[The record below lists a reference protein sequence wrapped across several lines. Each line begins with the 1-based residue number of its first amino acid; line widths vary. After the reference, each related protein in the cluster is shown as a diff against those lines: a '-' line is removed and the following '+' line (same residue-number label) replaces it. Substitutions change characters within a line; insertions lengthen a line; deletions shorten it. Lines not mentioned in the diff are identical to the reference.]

1 MQLRH
6 KNKHQENF
14 PVGMMMFNRNIRKI
28 VADYYRFARYADDIA
43 DNPHLKPQNKVAKL
57 YELEEIFLGQRNYK
71 GQKLKFVQTLKE
83 EFTKHNLAPN
93 LATDLLIA
101 FRKDSLGFDY
111 QTWGQLVDYC
121 KYSAAPVGK
130 FMLAVHQENPST
142 YLPATSLCVALQIVN
157 HIQDLKYDVSLLK
170 RLYLP
175 ADIMKKYHLS
185 RDDLTQNKSSISL
198 QKAVKHIMEKT
209 LGLVKEG
216 SILPALIKNTGLR
229 IEVCIILSLTNI
241 MIKKIL
247 KGDILSKEIKLSH
260 LDWLR
265 GIVSGIYKGL
275 TTRQKTLSYKDK
287 NQ

>member
-1 MQLRH
+1 MMKLRH

-14 PVGMMMFNRNIRKI
+14 PVGMMMFNKDIRKI

-43 DNPHLKPQNKVAKL
+43 DNPHLKPQNKVDKL
-57 YELEEIFLGQRNYK
+57 YELEEIFTGQKSYK
-71 GQKLKFVQTLKE
+71 GQKLKFVQILKD
-83 EFTKHNLAPN
+83 EFAKHNLSPD

-157 HIQDLKYDVSLLK
+157 HVQDLKYDVSLLN

-175 ADIMKKYHLS
+175 AEIMKKYHL
-185 RDDLTQNKSSISL
+185 RQEDLVKNQSSVSV

-216 SILPALIKNTGLR
+216 SILPELIKSLSLR

-247 KGDILSKEIKLSH
+247 KGDILAREIKLSGF
-260 LDWLR
+260 DWLR
-265 GIVSGIYKGL
+265 GIISGIYKGL
-275 TTRQKTLSYKDK
+275 TTKKKTLSYKE
-287 NQ
+287 

>member
-1 MQLRH
+1 MMKLRH

-14 PVGMMMFNRNIRKI
+14 PVGMMMFNKDIRKI
-28 VADYYRFARYADDIA
+28 VSDYYCFARYADDIA
-43 DNPHLKPQNKVAKL
+43 DNPHLKPQNKVDKL
-57 YELEEIFLGQRNYK
+57 YELEEIFTGQRSYK

-83 EFTKHNLAPN
+83 EFAQLNLTPN

-111 QTWGQLVDYC
+111 QTWEQLVDYC

-130 FMLAVHQENPST
+130 FMLAIHKENPST

-175 ADIMKKYHLS
+175 ADIMKKYHLNKE
-185 RDDLTQNKSSISL
+185 DLLQDKSSISL
-198 QKAVKHIMEKT
+198 QKAINHIMEKVQ
-209 LGLVKEG
+209 GMVKEG
-216 SILPALIKNTGLR
+216 GILPELIKNLSLR

-247 KGDILSKEIKLSH
+247 KGDILAQEIKLSCF
-260 LDWLR
+260 DWIKGSIA
-265 GIVSGIYKGL
+265 GICKGL
-275 TTRQKTLSYKDK
+275 TTKKKTLSYKE
-287 NQ
+287 

>member
-1 MQLRH
+1 MKLRH

-28 VADYYRFARYADDIA
+28 VSDYYRFARYADDIA
-43 DNPHLKPQNKVAKL
+43 DNPHLKPQNKVDKL
-57 YELEEIFLGQRNYK
+57 YELEEIFTSQKSYK
-71 GQKLKFVQTLKE
+71 GQKLKFVQTLKD
-83 EFTKHNLAPN
+83 EFAKHNLSPD

-157 HIQDLKYDVSLLK
+157 HVQDLKYDVSLLK

-175 ADIMKKYHLS
+175 TEIMKKYHL
-185 RDDLTQNKSSISL
+185 RTEDLVQDKSSISV

-216 SILPALIKNTGLR
+216 SILPELIKSLSLR

-247 KGDILSKEIKLSH
+247 KGDILAREIKLSGF
-260 LDWLR
+260 DWLR

-275 TTRQKTLSYKDK
+275 TTKKKTLSYKE
-287 NQ
+287 

>member
-1 MQLRH
+1 MKLRH

-28 VADYYRFARYADDIA
+28 VSDYYRFARYADDIA
-43 DNPHLKPQNKVAKL
+43 DNPHLKPQNKVDKL
-57 YELEEIFLGQRNYK
+57 YELEEIFTGQKSYK
-71 GQKLKFVQTLKE
+71 GQKLKFVQTLKD
-83 EFTKHNLAPN
+83 EFAKHNLSPD

-157 HIQDLKYDVSLLK
+157 HVQDLKYDVSLLK

-175 ADIMKKYHLS
+175 AEIMKKYHL
-185 RDDLTQNKSSISL
+185 RTEDLVQDKSSISV
-198 QKAVKHIMEKT
+198 QKAVKHIMEKI

-216 SILPALIKNTGLR
+216 SILPELIKSLSLR

-247 KGDILSKEIKLSH
+247 KGDILAREIKLSGF
-260 LDWLR
+260 DWLR
-265 GIVSGIYKGL
+265 SIVSGIYKGL
-275 TTRQKTLSYKDK
+275 TTKKKTLSYKE
-287 NQ
+287 

>member
-1 MQLRH
+1 MMKLRH

-14 PVGMMMFNRNIRKI
+14 PVGMMMFNKNIRKI

-43 DNPHLKPQNKVAKL
+43 DNPHLKPQNKVEKL
-57 YELEEIFLGQRNYK
+57 YELEEIFTGQKSYK
-71 GQKLKFVQTLKE
+71 GQKLKFVQTLKD
-83 EFTKHNLAPN
+83 EFAKHNLSPD

-157 HIQDLKYDVSLLK
+157 HVQDLKYDVSLLK

-175 ADIMKKYHLS
+175 AEIMKKYHL
-185 RDDLTQNKSSISL
+185 RQEDLVQEKSSISL

-216 SILPALIKNTGLR
+216 SILPELIKSLSLR

-247 KGDILSKEIKLSH
+247 KGDILAQEIKLSAF
-260 LDWLR
+260 DWFR
-265 GIVSGIYKGL
+265 GTISGIYKGL
-275 TTRQKTLSYKDK
+275 TTKKKTLSYKE
-287 NQ
+287 

>member
-1 MQLRH
+1 MKLRH

-14 PVGMMMFNRNIRKI
+14 PVGMMMFNKNIRQI

-43 DNPHLKPQNKVAKL
+43 DNPHIKPQVKVDRL
-57 YELEEIFLGQRNYK
+57 YELEEIFTGQRSYK
-71 GQKLKFVQTLKE
+71 GQKLKFVQTLKD
-83 EFTKHNLAPN
+83 EFAARHLAPS

-157 HIQDLKYDVSLLK
+157 HVQDIKYDVSLLK
-170 RLYLP
+170 RLYIP
-175 ADIMKKYHLS
+175 AEIMKKYHL
-185 RDDLTQNKSSISL
+185 RMEDLTQNKSSVSL
-198 QKAVKHIMEKT
+198 QRAVEHIMEKT

-216 SILPALIKNTGLR
+216 SILPELIKSLSLR
-229 IEVCIILSLTNI
+229 MEVCIILSLTNI

-247 KGDILSKEIKLSH
+247 KGDVLAQEIKLSG

-265 GIVSGIYKGL
+265 GTIVGIYKGL
-275 TTRQKTLSYKDK
+275 TTKQKTLPTKE
-287 NQ
+287 

>member
-1 MQLRH
+1 MKLRH

-28 VADYYRFARYADDIA
+28 VSDYYRFARYADDIA
-43 DNPHLKPQNKVAKL
+43 DNPHLKPQNKVDKL
-57 YELEEIFLGQRNYK
+57 YELEEIFTGQKSYK
-71 GQKLKFVQTLKE
+71 GQKLKFVQTLKD
-83 EFTKHNLAPN
+83 EFAKHNLSAD

-157 HIQDLKYDVSLLK
+157 HVQDLKYDVSLLK

-175 ADIMKKYHLS
+175 AEIMKKYHL
-185 RDDLTQNKSSISL
+185 RTEDLVQDKSSISV

-216 SILPALIKNTGLR
+216 SILPELIKSLSLR

-247 KGDILSKEIKLSH
+247 KGDILAREIKLSGF
-260 LDWLR
+260 DWLR

-275 TTRQKTLSYKDK
+275 TTKKKTLSYKE
-287 NQ
+287 

>member
-1 MQLRH
+1 MKLRH

-14 PVGMMMFNRNIRKI
+14 PVGMMMFNKDIRKI

-43 DNPHLKPQNKVAKL
+43 DNPHLKPQNKVDKL
-57 YELEEIFLGQRNYK
+57 YELEEIFTGQKSYK
-71 GQKLKFVQTLKE
+71 GQKLKFVQILKD
-83 EFTKHNLAPN
+83 EFAKHNLSPD

-157 HIQDLKYDVSLLK
+157 HVQDLKYDVSLLK

-175 ADIMKKYHLS
+175 SEIMKKYHL
-185 RDDLTQNKSSISL
+185 RQEDLVQNQSSISV

-216 SILPALIKNTGLR
+216 SILPELIKSLSLR

-247 KGDILSKEIKLSH
+247 KGDILAREIKLSGF
-260 LDWLR
+260 DWLR
-265 GIVSGIYKGL
+265 GIISGIYKGL
-275 TTRQKTLSYKDK
+275 TTKKKTLSYKE
-287 NQ
+287 

>member
-1 MQLRH
+1 MKLRH

-14 PVGMMMFNRNIRKI
+14 PVGMMMFNKNIRK
-28 VADYYRFARYADDIA
+28 VVSDYYRFARYADDIA
-43 DNPHLKPQNKVAKL
+43 DNPHIKPQVKVDKL
-57 YELEEIFLGQRNYK
+57 YELEEIFTGQRSYK
-71 GQKLKFVQTLKE
+71 GQKLKFVQTLKD
-83 EFTKHNLAPN
+83 EFAAHNLAPS

-142 YLPATSLCVALQIVN
+142 FLPATSLCVALQIVN

-175 ADIMKKYHLS
+175 ADIMKKYHLQKE
-185 RDDLTQNKSSISL
+185 DLIQNKSSVSL

-216 SILPALIKNTGLR
+216 SILPELIQSLSLR
-229 IEVCIILSLTNI
+229 MEVCIILSLTNI

-247 KGDILSKEIKLSH
+247 KGDILAQEIKLSW

-265 GIVSGIYKGL
+265 GTLGGICKGIA
-275 TTRQKTLSYKDK
+275 TKPKTLSFKE
-287 NQ
+287 

>member
-1 MQLRH
+1 MKLRH

-28 VADYYRFARYADDIA
+28 VSDYYRFARYADDIA
-43 DNPHLKPQNKVAKL
+43 DNPHLKPQNKVDKL
-57 YELEEIFLGQRNYK
+57 YELEEIFTGQKSYK
-71 GQKLKFVQTLKE
+71 GQKLKFVQTLKD
-83 EFTKHNLAPN
+83 EFAKHNLSAD

-157 HIQDLKYDVSLLK
+157 HVQDLKYDVSLLK

-175 ADIMKKYHLS
+175 AEIMKKYHL
-185 RDDLTQNKSSISL
+185 RTEDLVQDKSSISV
-198 QKAVKHIMEKT
+198 QKAVNHIMEKT

-216 SILPALIKNTGLR
+216 SILPELIKSLSLR

-247 KGDILSKEIKLSH
+247 KGDILAREIKLSGF
-260 LDWLR
+260 DWLR

-275 TTRQKTLSYKDK
+275 TTKKKTLSYKE
-287 NQ
+287 

>member
-1 MQLRH
+1 MKLRH

-14 PVGMMMFNRNIRKI
+14 PVGMMMFNKNIRKI

-43 DNPHLKPQNKVAKL
+43 DNPHLKPQNKVEKL
-57 YELEEIFLGQRNYK
+57 YELEEIFTGQKSYK
-71 GQKLKFVQTLKE
+71 GQKLKFVQTLKD
-83 EFTKHNLAPN
+83 EFAKHNLSPD

-142 YLPATSLCVALQIVN
+142 FLPATSLCVALQIVN
-157 HIQDLKYDVSLLK
+157 HVQDLKYDVSLLK

-175 ADIMKKYHLS
+175 AEIMKKYHL
-185 RDDLTQNKSSISL
+185 RQEDLVQNKSSISV

-216 SILPALIKNTGLR
+216 SILPELIKSLSLR

-247 KGDILSKEIKLSH
+247 KGDILAQEIKLSAF
-260 LDWLR
+260 DWFR
-265 GIVSGIYKGL
+265 GTISGIYKGL
-275 TTRQKTLSYKDK
+275 TTKKKTLSYKE
-287 NQ
+287 

>member
-1 MQLRH
+1 MKLRH
-6 KNKHQENF
+6 KNKRQENF

-28 VADYYRFARYADDIA
+28 VSDYYRFARYADDIA
-43 DNPHLKPQNKVAKL
+43 DNPHLKPQNKVDKL
-57 YELEEIFLGQRNYK
+57 YELEEIFTGQKSYK
-71 GQKLKFVQTLKE
+71 GQKLKFVQTLKD
-83 EFTKHNLAPN
+83 EFAKHNLSAD

-157 HIQDLKYDVSLLK
+157 HVQDLKYDVSLLK

-175 ADIMKKYHLS
+175 AEIMKKYHL
-185 RDDLTQNKSSISL
+185 RTEDLVQDKSSISV

-216 SILPALIKNTGLR
+216 SILPELIKSLSLR

-247 KGDILSKEIKLSH
+247 KGDILAREIKLSGF
-260 LDWLR
+260 DWLR

-275 TTRQKTLSYKDK
+275 TTKKKTLSYKE
-287 NQ
+287 

>member
-1 MQLRH
+1 MKLRH

-14 PVGMMMFNRNIRKI
+14 PVGMMMFNKNIRQI
-28 VADYYRFARYADDIA
+28 VADYYCFARYADDIA
-43 DNPHLKPQNKVAKL
+43 DNPHIKPQVKVDRL
-57 YELEEIFLGQRNYK
+57 YELEEIFTGQRSYK
-71 GQKLKFVQTLKE
+71 GQKLKFVQTLKD
-83 EFTKHNLAPN
+83 EFAARHLAPS

-157 HIQDLKYDVSLLK
+157 HVQDIKYDVSLLK
-170 RLYLP
+170 RLYIP
-175 ADIMKKYHLS
+175 AEIMKKYHL
-185 RDDLTQNKSSISL
+185 RMEDLTQNKSSVSL
-198 QKAVKHIMEKT
+198 QRAVEHIMEKT

-216 SILPALIKNTGLR
+216 SILPELIKSLSLR
-229 IEVCIILSLTNI
+229 MEVCIILSLTNI

-247 KGDILSKEIKLSH
+247 KGDVLAQEIKLSG

-265 GIVSGIYKGL
+265 GTIVGIYKGL
-275 TTRQKTLSYKDK
+275 TTKQKTLPTKE
-287 NQ
+287 

>member
-1 MQLRH
+1 MKLRH

-14 PVGMMMFNRNIRKI
+14 PVGMMMFNKDIRKI

-43 DNPHLKPQNKVAKL
+43 DNPHLKPQNKVDKL
-57 YELEEIFLGQRNYK
+57 YELEEIFTGQKSYK
-71 GQKLKFVQTLKE
+71 GQKLKFVQILKD
-83 EFTKHNLAPN
+83 EFAKHNLSPD

-130 FMLAVHQENPST
+130 FMLAVHRENPST

-157 HIQDLKYDVSLLK
+157 HVQDLKYDVSLLK

-175 ADIMKKYHLS
+175 AEIMKKYHL
-185 RDDLTQNKSSISL
+185 RPEDLVQNQSSISV

-216 SILPALIKNTGLR
+216 SILPELIKSLSLR

-247 KGDILSKEIKLSH
+247 KGDILAREIKLSGF
-260 LDWLR
+260 DWLR
-265 GIVSGIYKGL
+265 GIISGIYKGL
-275 TTRQKTLSYKDK
+275 TTKQKTLSYKE
-287 NQ
+287 

>member
-1 MQLRH
+1 MMKLRH

-14 PVGMMMFNRNIRKI
+14 PVGMMLFDKEIRKI
-28 VADYYRFARYADDIA
+28 VSDYYRFARYADDIA
-43 DNPHLKPQNKVAKL
+43 DNPHLKPQNKVEKL
-57 YELEEIFLGQRNYK
+57 YELEEIFTGKRNYK
-71 GQKLKFVQTLKE
+71 GQKLKFVQSLKE
-83 EFTKHNLAPN
+83 EFSQKNLPLN

-130 FMLAVHQENPST
+130 FMLAVHNENPST

-157 HIQDLKYDVSLLK
+157 HIQDIKYDMSLLK
-170 RLYLP
+170 RLYIP
-175 ADIMKKYHLS
+175 SDIMQKYHLQPQ
-185 RDDLTQNKSSISL
+185 DLTKEKSSISM
-198 QKAVKHIMEKT
+198 QKAVKHIMEKVQ
-209 LGLVKEG
+209 GLIKEG
-216 SILPALIKNTGLR
+216 NLLPELIKSLSLR

-247 KGDILSKEIKLSH
+247 KGDILAQEIKLSH

-265 GIVSGIYKGL
+265 GTISGICKGI
-275 TTRQKTLSYKDK
+275 TTKQKTLSYKE
-287 NQ
+287 

>member
-1 MQLRH
+1 MKLRH

-14 PVGMMMFNRNIRKI
+14 PVGMMMFNRHIRKI

-43 DNPHLKPQNKVAKL
+43 DNPHLKPQNKVDKL
-57 YELEEIFLGQRNYK
+57 YELEEIFTGQKSYK
-71 GQKLKFVQTLKE
+71 GQKLKFVQTLKD
-83 EFTKHNLAPN
+83 EFAKHNLSAD

-157 HIQDLKYDVSLLK
+157 HVQDLKYDVSLLK

-175 ADIMKKYHLS
+175 AEIMKKYHL
-185 RDDLTQNKSSISL
+185 RTEDLVQDKSSISV

-216 SILPALIKNTGLR
+216 SILPELIKSLSLR

-247 KGDILSKEIKLSH
+247 KGDILAREIKLSGF
-260 LDWLR
+260 DWLR
-265 GIVSGIYKGL
+265 GIVAGIYKGL
-275 TTRQKTLSYKDK
+275 TTKKKTLSYKE
-287 NQ
+287 

>member
-1 MQLRH
+1 MMKIRH
-6 KNKHQENF
+6 KNQKQENF

-28 VADYYRFARYADDIA
+28 VSDYYRFARYADDIA
-43 DNPHLKPQNKVAKL
+43 DNPHLKPQNKVDKL
-57 YELEEIFLGQRNYK
+57 YELEEIFTSQKSYK
-71 GQKLKFVQTLKE
+71 GQKLKFVQTLKD
-83 EFTKHNLAPN
+83 EFAKHNLSPD

-157 HIQDLKYDVSLLK
+157 HVQDLKYDVSLLK

-175 ADIMKKYHLS
+175 AEIMKKYHL
-185 RDDLTQNKSSISL
+185 RTEDLVQDKSSISV

-216 SILPALIKNTGLR
+216 SILPELIKSLSLR

-247 KGDILSKEIKLSH
+247 KGDILAREIKLSGF
-260 LDWLR
+260 DWLR

-275 TTRQKTLSYKDK
+275 TTKKKTLSYKE
-287 NQ
+287 

>member
-1 MQLRH
+1 MKLRH

-28 VADYYRFARYADDIA
+28 VSDYYRFARYADDIA
-43 DNPHLKPQNKVAKL
+43 DNPHLKPQNKVDKL
-57 YELEEIFLGQRNYK
+57 YELEEIFTGQKSYK
-71 GQKLKFVQTLKE
+71 GQKLKFVQTLKD
-83 EFTKHNLAPN
+83 EFAKHNLSPD

-157 HIQDLKYDVSLLK
+157 HVQDLKYDVSLLK

-175 ADIMKKYHLS
+175 AEIMKKYHL
-185 RDDLTQNKSSISL
+185 RTEDLVQDKSSISV

-216 SILPALIKNTGLR
+216 SILPELIKSLSLR

-247 KGDILSKEIKLSH
+247 KGDILAREIKLSGF
-260 LDWLR
+260 DWLR
-265 GIVSGIYKGL
+265 SIVSGIYKGL
-275 TTRQKTLSYKDK
+275 TTKKKTLSYKE
-287 NQ
+287 

>member
-1 MQLRH
+1 MKLRH

-14 PVGMMMFNRNIRKI
+14 PVGMMMFNHNIRKI

-43 DNPHLKPQNKVAKL
+43 DNPHLKPQNKVEKL
-57 YELEEIFLGQRNYK
+57 YELEEIFTGQRNYK
-71 GQKLKFVQTLKE
+71 GQKFKFVQTLKD
-83 EFTKHNLAPN
+83 EFAKHNLSPD

-142 YLPATSLCVALQIVN
+142 FLPATSLCVALQIVN
-157 HIQDLKYDVSLLK
+157 HVQDLKYDVSLLK

-175 ADIMKKYHLS
+175 AEIMKKYHL
-185 RDDLTQNKSSISL
+185 RQEDLVQEKSSISL

-216 SILPALIKNTGLR
+216 SLLPELIKSLSLR

-247 KGDILSKEIKLSH
+247 KGDILAQEIKLSAF
-260 LDWLR
+260 DWFR
-265 GIVSGIYKGL
+265 GTISGIYKGL
-275 TTRQKTLSYKDK
+275 TTKKKTLSYKE
-287 NQ
+287 

>member
-1 MQLRH
+1 MKLRH

-14 PVGMMMFNRNIRKI
+14 PVGMMMFNKDIRKI

-43 DNPHLKPQNKVAKL
+43 DNPHLKPQNKVDKL
-57 YELEEIFLGQRNYK
+57 YELEEIFTGQKSYK
-71 GQKLKFVQTLKE
+71 GQKLKFVQTLKD
-83 EFTKHNLAPN
+83 EFAKHNLSAD

-157 HIQDLKYDVSLLK
+157 HVQDLKYDVSLLK

-175 ADIMKKYHLS
+175 AEIMKKYHL
-185 RDDLTQNKSSISL
+185 RTEDLVQDKSSVSV

-216 SILPALIKNTGLR
+216 SILPELIKSLSLR

-247 KGDILSKEIKLSH
+247 KGDILAREIKLSGF
-260 LDWLR
+260 DWLR
-265 GIVSGIYKGL
+265 GIVAGIYKGL
-275 TTRQKTLSYKDK
+275 TTKKKTLSYKE
-287 NQ
+287 

>member
-1 MQLRH
+1 MKLRH

-14 PVGMMMFNRNIRKI
+14 PVGMMMFNKDIRKI

-43 DNPHLKPQNKVAKL
+43 DNPHLKPQNKVDKL
-57 YELEEIFLGQRNYK
+57 YELEEIFTGQKSYK
-71 GQKLKFVQTLKE
+71 GQKLKFVQILKD
-83 EFTKHNLAPN
+83 EFAKHNLSPD

-157 HIQDLKYDVSLLK
+157 HVQDLKYDVSLLK

-175 ADIMKKYHLS
+175 AEIMKKYHL
-185 RDDLTQNKSSISL
+185 RQEDLVQNQSSISV

-216 SILPALIKNTGLR
+216 SILPELIKSLSLR

-247 KGDILSKEIKLSH
+247 KGDILAREIKLSGF
-260 LDWLR
+260 DWLR
-265 GIVSGIYKGL
+265 GIISGIYKGL
-275 TTRQKTLSYKDK
+275 TTKQKTLSYKE
-287 NQ
+287 

>member
-1 MQLRH
+1 MMKLRH

-14 PVGMMMFNRNIRKI
+14 PVGMMMFNKDIRKI

-43 DNPHLKPQNKVAKL
+43 DNPHLKPQNKVDKL
-57 YELEEIFLGQRNYK
+57 YELEEIFTGQKSYK
-71 GQKLKFVQTLKE
+71 GQKLKFVQILKD
-83 EFTKHNLAPN
+83 EFAKHNLSPD

-157 HIQDLKYDVSLLK
+157 HVQDLKYDVSLLN

-175 ADIMKKYHLS
+175 AEIMKKYHL
-185 RDDLTQNKSSISL
+185 RQEDLVQNQSSVSV

-216 SILPALIKNTGLR
+216 SILPELIKSLSLR
-229 IEVCIILSLTNI
+229 IEICIILSLTNI

-247 KGDILSKEIKLSH
+247 KGDILAREIKLSGF
-260 LDWLR
+260 DWLR
-265 GIVSGIYKGL
+265 GIISGIYKGL
-275 TTRQKTLSYKDK
+275 TTKQKTLSYKE
-287 NQ
+287 

>member
-1 MQLRH
+1 MKLRH

-14 PVGMMMFNRNIRKI
+14 PVGMMMFNKDIRKI

-43 DNPHLKPQNKVAKL
+43 DNPHLKPQNKVDKL
-57 YELEEIFLGQRNYK
+57 YELEEIFTGQKSYK
-71 GQKLKFVQTLKE
+71 GQKLKFVQILKD
-83 EFTKHNLAPN
+83 EFAKHNLSPD

-157 HIQDLKYDVSLLK
+157 HVQDLKYDVSLLN

-175 ADIMKKYHLS
+175 AEIMKKYHL
-185 RDDLTQNKSSISL
+185 RQEDLVQNQSSVSV

-216 SILPALIKNTGLR
+216 SILPELIKSLSLR

-247 KGDILSKEIKLSH
+247 KGDILAREIKLSGF
-260 LDWLR
+260 DWLR
-265 GIVSGIYKGL
+265 GIISGIYKGL
-275 TTRQKTLSYKDK
+275 TTKQKTLSYKE
-287 NQ
+287 

>member
-1 MQLRH
+1 MKLRH

-28 VADYYRFARYADDIA
+28 VSDYYRFARYADDIA
-43 DNPHLKPQNKVAKL
+43 DNPHLKPQNKVDKL
-57 YELEEIFLGQRNYK
+57 YELEEIFTGQKSYK
-71 GQKLKFVQTLKE
+71 GQKLKFVQTLKD
-83 EFTKHNLAPN
+83 EFAKHNLSPD

-157 HIQDLKYDVSLLK
+157 HVQDLKYDVSLLK

-175 ADIMKKYHLS
+175 AEIMKKYHL
-185 RDDLTQNKSSISL
+185 RTEDLVQDKSSISV

-216 SILPALIKNTGLR
+216 CILPELIKSLSLR

-247 KGDILSKEIKLSH
+247 KGDILAREIKLSGF
-260 LDWLR
+260 DWLR

-275 TTRQKTLSYKDK
+275 TTKKKTLSYKE
-287 NQ
+287 

>member
-1 MQLRH
+1 MKLRH

-28 VADYYRFARYADDIA
+28 VSDYYRFARYADDIA
-43 DNPHLKPQNKVAKL
+43 DNPHLKPQNKVDKL
-57 YELEEIFLGQRNYK
+57 YELEEIFTGQKSYK
-71 GQKLKFVQTLKE
+71 GQKLKFVQTLKD
-83 EFTKHNLAPN
+83 EFAKHNLSPD

-157 HIQDLKYDVSLLK
+157 HVQDLKYDVSLLK

-175 ADIMKKYHLS
+175 AEIMKKYHL
-185 RDDLTQNKSSISL
+185 RTEDLVQDKSSISV

-216 SILPALIKNTGLR
+216 SILPELIKSLSLR

-247 KGDILSKEIKLSH
+247 KGDILAREIKLSGF
-260 LDWLR
+260 DWLR

-275 TTRQKTLSYKDK
+275 TTKKKTLSYKE
-287 NQ
+287 

>member
-1 MQLRH
+1 MMKLRH

-14 PVGMMMFNRNIRKI
+14 PVGMMMFNKDIRKI

-43 DNPHLKPQNKVAKL
+43 DNPHLKPQNKVDKL
-57 YELEEIFLGQRNYK
+57 YELEEIFTGQKSYK
-71 GQKLKFVQTLKE
+71 GQKLKFVQILKD
-83 EFTKHNLAPN
+83 EFAKHNLSPD

-157 HIQDLKYDVSLLK
+157 HVQDLKYDVSLLK

-175 ADIMKKYHLS
+175 AEIMKKYHL
-185 RDDLTQNKSSISL
+185 RQEDLVQNQSSISV

-216 SILPALIKNTGLR
+216 SILPELIKSLSLR

-247 KGDILSKEIKLSH
+247 KGDILAREIKLSGF
-260 LDWLR
+260 DWLR
-265 GIVSGIYKGL
+265 GIISGIYKGL
-275 TTRQKTLSYKDK
+275 TTKQKTLSYKE
-287 NQ
+287 